1 MKGFAKALFL
11 PAISVLTSC
20 VFVFFLVKH
29 VTDRRVPK
37 KCPEEV
43 ERLKKALKRH
53 GNLDRLVV
61 TEYTFVEKQ
70 KKDNSEFFKNN
81 IKHLEEVADRLR
93 DVIFRKKNVCEQL
106 TREYALVKEQLL
118 LMQDGTLTQHEYLVV
133 KENAEKFSQVI
144 TRLSKL
150 SEQEQDAFLMLENIK
165 YIRGEQL
172 RIVNEVL
179 VRYLDVKNKKQAE
192 EADGSSEEQDLDKN
206 ENKKVAWKK

>member
-1 MKGFAKALFL
+1 MKGFYKSLFNV
-11 PAISVLTSC
+11 SVTVLLTC
-20 VFVFFLVKH
+20 GVVFFLVKH
-29 VTDRRVPK
+29 VTDRHAPE

-118 LMQDGTLTQHEYLVV
+118 LMKDGIITQPEYLVIR
-133 KENAEKFSQVI
+133 ENAEKLSQVI
-144 TRLSKL
+144 TSLSKL
-150 SEQEQDAFLMLENIK
+150 MEQEQDAFLMLENTK
-165 YIRGEQL
+165 YARSEQL

-192 EADGSSEEQDLDKN
+192 EAEGSSEEQDLDKN

>member
-1 MKGFAKALFL
+1 MKGFYKPLFHV
-11 PAISVLTSC
+11 SVTVLLTC
-20 VFVFFLVKH
+20 GVVFFLVKH
-29 VTDRRVPK
+29 VPDRRVHK

-81 IKHLEEVADRLR
+81 IKHLEEVANRLR
-93 DVIFRKKNVCEQL
+93 DVIFRKKNICEQL

-118 LMQDGTLTQHEYLVV
+118 LMKDGIITQPEYLVI
-133 KENAEKFSQVI
+133 KENAEKLSQVI
-144 TRLSKL
+144 ASLSKL
-150 SEQEQDAFLMLENIK
+150 MEQEQDAFLMLENTK
-165 YIRGEQL
+165 SIRSEQL
-172 RIVNEVL
+172 RVVDEIL
-179 VRYLDVKNKKQAE
+179 ARYLGAKNKKQAE
-192 EADGSSEEQDLDKN
+192 EAEGSSEEQDLDKN

>member
-1 MKGFAKALFL
+1 MNGFYKSLFKALI
-11 PAISVLTSC
+11 AILSPC
-20 VFVFFLVKH
+20 VFAFFLVKH
-29 VTDRRVPK
+29 ETDRRVLK

-118 LMQDGTLTQHEYLVV
+118 LMKDGIITQPEYLVIR
-133 KENAEKFSQVI
+133 ENAEKLSQVI
-144 TRLSKL
+144 ASLSKL
-150 SEQEQDAFLMLENIK
+150 MEQEQDAFLMLENTK
-165 YIRGEQL
+165 SIRSEQL
-172 RIVNEVL
+172 RVVDEIL
-179 VRYLDVKNKKQAE
+179 ARHLGAKNKKQAE
-192 EADGSSEEQDLDKN
+192 EAEGSSEEQDLDKN

>member
-1 MKGFAKALFL
+1 MKGFYKSLFNV
-11 PAISVLTSC
+11 SVTVLLTC
-20 VFVFFLVKH
+20 GVVFFLVKH
-29 VTDRRVPK
+29 VTDRHAPE

-81 IKHLEEVADRLR
+81 VKHLEEVADRLR
-93 DVIFRKKNVCEQL
+93 DVIFRKKNICEQL

-133 KENAEKFSQVI
+133 KENAEKLSQVI

-192 EADGSSEEQDLDKN
+192 EAEGSSEEQDLDKN

>member
-1 MKGFAKALFL
+1 MKGFYKSLFNV
-11 PAISVLTSC
+11 SVTVLLTC
-20 VFVFFLVKH
+20 GVVFFLVKH
-29 VTDRRVPK
+29 VTDRHAPE

-53 GNLDRLVV
+53 SNLDRLVV

-133 KENAEKFSQVI
+133 KENAEKLSQVI

-192 EADGSSEEQDLDKN
+192 EAEGSSEEQDLDKN

>member
-1 MKGFAKALFL
+1 MKGFYKSLFNV
-11 PAISVLTSC
+11 SVTVLLTC
-20 VFVFFLVKH
+20 GVVFFLVKH
-29 VTDRRVPK
+29 VTDRHAPE

-93 DVIFRKKNVCEQL
+93 DVIFRKKNICEQL

-118 LMQDGTLTQHEYLVV
+118 LMQDGTLTQHEYPVV
-133 KENAEKFSQVI
+133 KENAEKLSQVI

-165 YIRGEQL
+165 YVRSEQL

-192 EADGSSEEQDLDKN
+192 EAEGSSEEQDLDKN
-206 ENKKVAWKK
+206 ENKKIAWKK